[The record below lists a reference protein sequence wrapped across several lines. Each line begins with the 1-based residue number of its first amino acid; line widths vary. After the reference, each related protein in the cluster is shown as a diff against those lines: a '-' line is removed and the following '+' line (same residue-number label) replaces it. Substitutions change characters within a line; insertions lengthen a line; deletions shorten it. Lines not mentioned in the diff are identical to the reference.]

1 MSKRYL
7 SLANQGKNAWWR
19 YGLTILIVVVFWQ
32 IIGVI
37 PFGILVAFLDLDGDP
52 STQFNPEKFQ
62 FEGVSHLWPYLA
74 LNCILISL
82 FIGLYISL
90 RLLHKRPLIS
100 LITSGEQVRWN
111 RFFQGFGV
119 YLLLS
124 ATASLIEALSFPGR
138 YQLALNLSEFLIF
151 LPIALLIT
159 PIQASA
165 EELFFRGY
173 LMQGIGLK
181 IRNPLVPIL
190 VSSILFMLPHLMNPE
205 AQKNMLIL
213 ASFYFLFGV
222 FLAFITV
229 KDNGLELAMGAHA
242 ANNLFIVLIAN
253 YYDSALPS
261 PAIFISHLHP
271 VFALMSFIVITI
283 VFYWVLLKSRSRP
296 SI

>member
-19 YGLTILIVVVFWQ
+19 YGLTILIVVFFGQ
-32 IIGVI
+32 IIGII
-37 PFGILVAFLDLDGDP
+37 PFGILVAFLALDGDP

-62 FEGVSHLWPYLA
+62 FEGISHLWPFLA
-74 LNCILISL
+74 SNCISISF

-119 YLLLS
+119 YFLLL
-124 ATASLIEALSFPGR
+124 ATASLIEALFFPSR
-138 YQLALNLSEFLIF
+138 YQLVLNLSEFLIF
-151 LPIALLIT
+151 LPIALVIT
-159 PIQASA
+159 PIQTSV

-181 IRNPLVPIL
+181 TKKTLMPVL

-222 FLAFITV
+222 FMAFITIR
-229 KDNGLELAMGAHA
+229 DNGLELAMGIHA

-253 YYDSALPS
+253 YYDSVLPS

-271 VFALMSFIVITI
+271 LFALTSFIIITI
-283 VFYWVLLKSRSRP
+283 VFYWLLLKKRSCP
-296 SI
+296 S